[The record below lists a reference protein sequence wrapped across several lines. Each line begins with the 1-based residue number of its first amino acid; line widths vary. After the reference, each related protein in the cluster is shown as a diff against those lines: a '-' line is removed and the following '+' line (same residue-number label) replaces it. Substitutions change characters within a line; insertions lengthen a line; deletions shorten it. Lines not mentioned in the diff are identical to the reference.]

1 MKTFFLLELKF
12 GANMVLNEIKR
23 DNEGQAIEYYQ
34 KLYPE
39 LRLNDNG
46 YAKSGHV
53 SYCIARKFGE

>member
-1 MKTFFLLELKF
+1 MEW
-12 GANMVLNEIKR
+12 GRNEVMNEIKR
-23 DNEGQAIEYYQ
+23 DNEGQAIEFYQ

-46 YAKSGHV
+46 YSQNGHV